1 MIKKEIRILF
11 YQLLA
16 VMMSAL
22 LGLASC
28 INEDDSQC
36 VQYTIMTKVVDSN
49 GNTLS
54 DTVAGRLHAYLFLDG
69 KYDHTVTA
77 EPDERFLLSFDGSK
91 KASLIIVGSKTG
103 GTNIAPPYEGEDIDS
118 VMVHTSSPEGVYYGQ
133 FDYTSQNHDSISSVT
148 VKLVEMHAVLRVAVR
163 ELHEYYGN
171 GNFSVKLSGLRNSLS
186 YDGAVTGDSIT
197 YSPTSSFISDEVLL
211 TDSVNTLPTA
221 TNETVTIGI
230 YKNGE
235 QIWRSNE
242 DNTGKTITLNAGDN
256 KVVTIDCGY
265 QTFGFTVLSWNSFLQ
280 SVIMK

>member
-1 MIKKEIRILF
+1 MKVKYGILLSHLF
-11 YQLLA
+11 VMLVLA
-16 VMMSAL
+16 LPVFT
-22 LGLASC
+22 SC
-28 INEDDSQC
+28 VNEDDSAC
-36 VQYTIMTKVVDSN
+36 VQYSVATKVVDGK
-49 GNTLS
+49 GNVLP

-77 EPDERFLLSFDGSK
+77 ESDGRFLLSFDSSK
-91 KASLIIVGSKTG
+91 KASLIIVGSKAD
-103 GTNIAPPYEGEDIDS
+103 GTNVAPPYEGEDIDS
-118 VMVHTSSPEGVYYGQ
+118 VMVHTSSPEGIYYGQ
-133 FDYTSQNHDSISSVT
+133 FEYTSQNHDSISSVT
-148 VKLVEMHAVLRVAVR
+148 VKLIEMHAVLRVAVR
-163 ELHEYYGN
+163 ELHEYYGD
-171 GNFSVKLSGLRNSLS
+171 GNFSVKLSGFRNSLS
-186 YDGAVTGDSIT
+186 YNGEVTGDSIT

-221 TNETVTIGI
+221 TNEAVTIGI

-242 DNTGKTITLNAGDN
+242 DNTGKTVTLNAGDN